1 MKNRYL
7 SITLL
12 SLVSL
17 MFSACSGKKYFEP
30 ERTHS
35 APSSSYGESIV
46 DLSGDGATLKSKKY
60 IGASGVSSIKLQE
73 GYRFLSESKKYVLS
87 SNVDGVLHIIEK
99 SSGEVLRAVALHT
112 PIVSA
117 SINAGVVAYILN
129 NNTFGIYQIEEN
141 KKIIENRSERT
152 FAIDTRAASP
162 IFIDNL
168 AVMPMLDGKL
178 IIVDIY
184 NTDNAKVVYLSSK
197 RAFNNVVHLSRMGN
211 TLVAATPRNL
221 ITIGNNGKLEYQAN
235 ISDVSVFGNKVY
247 LFTKEGDVIKLDS
260 QLQELAKKK
269 FKFAHY
275 SVATVLDNK
284 VYALDQQGSLIV
296 LSDDLSQSKVY
307 DLGEVDKPAFITG
320 TKLYKDGDIIELS
333 TLGYE

>member
-7 SITLL
+7 SIALL

-17 MFSACSGKKYFEP
+17 MFSACSGKKYYEP
-30 ERTHS
+30 EITHS

-46 DLSGDGATLKSKKY
+46 DLSGDGATLKNKKY
-60 IGASGVSSIKLQE
+60 IGKSGISTIALQK
-73 GYRFLSESKKYVLS
+73 GFRFLSESKKYVLS
-87 SNVDGVLHIIEK
+87 SNAEGVLHIIEK

-117 SINAGVVAYILN
+117 SIHSGVVAYILN

-162 IFIDNL
+162 VFIDNL

-184 NTDNAKVVYLSSK
+184 NTDNAKVVYLSSQ
-197 RAFNNVVHLSRMGN
+197 RAFNNVIHLSRMGN
-211 TLVAATPRNL
+211 SLVAATPKNL
-221 ITIGNNGKLEYQAN
+221 MTIGDNGKSEYPAN
-235 ISDVSVFGNKVY
+235 ISEVCVSGHKIY
-247 LFTKEGDVIKLDS
+247 LFTKEGDVIKLNS
-260 QLQELAKKK
+260 QLQALAKKK

-275 SVATVLDNK
+275 SVATVVDNK
-284 VYALDQQGSLIV
+284 VYALDQHGSLIV
-296 LSDDLSQSKVY
+296 LSEDLSQFKVY
-307 DLGEVDKPAFITG
+307 DLGEVTQPPFVTG
-320 TKLYKDGDIIELS
+320 SKLYKDGDIIELS

>member
-1 MKNRYL
+1 MKNKYL
-7 SITLL
+7 SIALL
-12 SLVSL
+12 SVMALILSG
-17 MFSACSGKKYFEP
+17 CSGKKYFEP
-30 ERTHS
+30 EITHN

-46 DLSGDGATLKSKKY
+46 DLSGDGATLRSKKY
-60 IGASGVSSIKLQE
+60 IGKSGVSNIKLQE
-73 GYRFLSESKKYVLS
+73 GHRFLSESNKYVLS
-87 SNVDGVLHIIEK
+87 SDVEGVLHIIEK

-117 SINAGVVAYILN
+117 SIHAGVVAYILN
-129 NNTFGIYQIEEN
+129 NNTFGIYKIENN

-162 IFIDNL
+162 VFIDNL

-221 ITIGNNGKLEYQAN
+221 IAIGNNGKVEYPAN
-235 ISDVSVFGNKVY
+235 ISDVSVSGNKIY
-247 LFTKEGDVIKLDS
+247 LFTKEGDVIKLNS
-260 QLQELAKKK
+260 QLQEVAKKK

-275 SVATVLDNK
+275 SVATVINAK

-296 LSDDLSQSKVY
+296 LSEDLSQSKVY
-307 DLGEVDKPAFITG
+307 DLGAVNKPAFITG
-320 TKLYKDGDIIELS
+320 SKLYKDGDIIELS